1 MSSIPIHVA
10 LLGTLAVAAW
20 LPGYALERALW
31 RGRDLEG
38 LRALARIC
46 TGLLFWMA
54 CLFALASCGW
64 LVAPA
69 IYGVSAASALAATAA
84 HLRFRTAPRAIHGA
98 DLAFIAAT
106 LVFTSPLFFLSLDP
120 QVSWDAGAYHLALPR
135 RYIEAGGFVPVA
147 MNVYSNW
154 PLATELLFAAA
165 MLVGDHVV
173 AKGVHFVFGVL
184 TLWSVYVGCRTFHR
198 RAAGW
203 LAAPLVL
210 ANPILLFEFSI
221 AYVDLAYA
229 FFFTAA
235 LLFMVFALERR
246 SRAALLL
253 SGLCGAALVGI
264 KITGVMGVGA
274 VGALAV
280 PAVVSAL
287 RARDGAPLRDVAL
300 LFAAPALAAGL
311 PWLAKSAAYTGNPVY
326 PFLYDVF
333 GGPDWSASLS
343 VQLRV
348 WLESFGMGRDA
359 LDFVR
364 LPLRVALSSGGPR
377 DPFQGDLGDFWVA
390 LVPLAAVLGWRQRLA
405 RHSLAAAAVYF
416 AAWSVGSQQARFLIP
431 VLPLLAMAA
440 GVALVEGTSQLRADR
455 LRAAALGAAMVGAV
469 ALVAAYGHRPF
480 AAGLARPRDAHAR
493 VRPAAHPIYG
503 YVAREL
509 PRDARILLLD
519 TNQTFFLERDHLA
532 DSFFEASQIADWLR
546 PCTTPDCVEA
556 LLALRGVS
564 HVLVDRGRRWGI
576 RWPKPL
582 TALLRDASRA
592 ERLHGSGDGRFELFA
607 LRAARRE
614 APGEGRS

>member
-1 MSSIPIHVA
+1 
-10 LLGTLAVAAW
+10 
-20 LPGYALERALW
+20 
-31 RGRDLEG
+31 
-38 LRALARIC
+38 
-46 TGLLFWMA
+46 
-54 CLFALASCGW
+54 
-64 LVAPA
+64 
-69 IYGVSAASALAATAA
+69 
-84 HLRFRTAPRAIHGA
+84 
-98 DLAFIAAT
+98 
-106 LVFTSPLFFLSLDP
+106 
-120 QVSWDAGAYHLALPR
+120 
-135 RYIEAGGFVPVA
+135 
-147 MNVYSNW
+147 
-154 PLATELLFAAA
+154 
-165 MLVGDHVV
+165 
-173 AKGVHFVFGVL
+173 
-184 TLWSVYVGCRTFHR
+184 
-198 RAAGW
+198 
-203 LAAPLVL
+203 VL

-253 SGLCGAALVGI
+253 SGLCGAVLVGI

-274 VGALAV
+274 VGALAM

-287 RARDGAPLRDVAL
+287 RERDAAPLRDVSL

-326 PFLYDVF
+326 PFLYHVF

-440 GVALVEGTSQLRADR
+440 GVALVEGASQLRADR